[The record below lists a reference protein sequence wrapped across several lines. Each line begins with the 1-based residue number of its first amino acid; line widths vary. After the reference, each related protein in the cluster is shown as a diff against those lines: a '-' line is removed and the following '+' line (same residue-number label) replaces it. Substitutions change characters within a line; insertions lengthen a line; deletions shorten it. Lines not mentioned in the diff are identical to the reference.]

1 MSVTALQIDRAEDIA
16 SRLEEVLYHMHSA
29 VEELEGANDTLCS
42 ELVSALTE
50 LIFSAESEKQN
61 CDEVLAEAD
70 RQELA
75 AMNREYERSVL

>member
-16 SRLEEVLYHMHSA
+16 SRLEEALYHMSV
-29 VEELEGANDTLCS
+29 VEELDGAADSLCS
-42 ELVSALTE
+42 DLVSTLRE
-50 LIFSAESEKQN
+50 LIFSAESEKQS

>member
-1 MSVTALQIDRAEDIA
+1 MSVTSLQVDRAEDIA
-16 SRLEEVLYHMHSA
+16 SRLEEALYHMHSA
-29 VEELEGANDTLCS
+29 VEGLEGATDSLCADLISTLQ
-42 ELVSALTE
+42 E

-70 RQELA
+70 QQELA